1 MKILSIDIGIKN
13 LAYCL
18 IETTEKA
25 DAFKIIKWD
34 VINLC
39 EEIPNCQYIMTTKN
53 KNKSCDKKLCDK
65 KMCDKKSCLFRD
77 DLFYCRTHAKKLNC
91 LFQTPEN
98 TIKNNSKLDEI
109 KKIADTYNI
118 NYEPMVKK
126 SVLKRKVENYIEENI
141 FRSVAKSSANNLSL
155 IDIGISLAKKL
166 PIHLKNNME
175 QQDIDKVIIENQ
187 ISPLANRMKTLQGM
201 VTQYFIMNNITD
213 IHFISAI
220 NKLKPFI
227 QEKMTYNERKLAG
240 IKITRQLLQNN
251 NILNCWNEIFSTHKK
266 KDDLAD
272 SLLQGIWFLLNN
284 KYVSFDKII
293 TNTTE

>member
-18 IETTEKA
+18 IETTGGA
-25 DAFKIIKWD
+25 DTFNIIKWD

-39 EEIPNCQYIMTTKN
+39 EESPICQYIITN
-53 KNKSCDKKLCDK
+53 KNKKKPCDKKP
-65 KMCDKKSCLFRD
+65 CDKKSCLFRD
-77 DLFYCRTHAKKLNC
+77 DTFYCRTHAKKMNC

-98 TIKNNSKLDEI
+98 TIKPNSKIDEI
-109 KKIADTYNI
+109 KKIADTYKI
-118 NYEPMVKK
+118 IYEPTVKK
-126 SVLKRKVENYIEENI
+126 SVLKHKVEEYIEENI
-141 FRSVAKSSANNLSL
+141 FKSVAKSSANSLSL

-166 PIHLKNNME
+166 PLHLKNNIE

-187 ISPLANRMKTLQGM
+187 ISPLANRMKTIQGM

-227 QEKMTYNERKLAG
+227 QEKMNYSERKKTG
-240 IKITRQLLQNN
+240 INITKHMLQDNN
-251 NILNCWNEIFSTHKK
+251 TLNSWSKIFSIHKK

-272 SLLQGIWFLLNN
+272 CLLQGIWFLLNR
-284 KYVSFDKII
+284 KYITIDNIIIKKIQ
-293 TNTTE
+293 NDPH